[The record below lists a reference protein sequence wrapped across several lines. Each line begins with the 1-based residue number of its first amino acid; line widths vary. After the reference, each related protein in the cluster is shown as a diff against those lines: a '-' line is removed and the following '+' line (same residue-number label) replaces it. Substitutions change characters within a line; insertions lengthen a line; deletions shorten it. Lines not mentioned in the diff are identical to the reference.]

1 MDSRHATITKTINNI
16 MPDLFY
22 PNHLANRFFTWIKN
36 TNKQTKKTFSG
47 DYQVNGVNMLQNRL
61 PLQSLRK
68 ADI

>member
-47 DYQVNGVNMLQNRL
+47 DYQVNGVNML
-61 PLQSLRK
+61 
-68 ADI
+68 